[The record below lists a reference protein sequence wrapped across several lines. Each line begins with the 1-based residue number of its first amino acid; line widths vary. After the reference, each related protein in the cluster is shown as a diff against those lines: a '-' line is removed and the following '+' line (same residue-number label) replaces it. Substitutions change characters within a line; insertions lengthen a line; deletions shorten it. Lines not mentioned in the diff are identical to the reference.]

1 MSHLSV
7 IVGESVVPFWEI
19 LLLLLLLLLVPLL
32 LLLPLLLLQQLLVP
46 MICLVTWYDCLS
58 TQSTFGSIF
67 GVIPLQE
74 ITVW

>member
-19 LLLLLLLLLVPLL
+19 LLLLLLLLVPLL
-32 LLLPLLLLQQLLVP
+32 LFLLLLQLPLVP
-46 MICLVTWYDCLS
+46 MICLVTWYECLS

-67 GVIPLQE
+67 GVIPLQQ
-74 ITVW
+74 ITMW